1 MRKFESQKQIKSRI
15 YSRTTLIILLFIIIL
30 LAKGVFT
37 LYLRNQESVEALR
50 DTNDKVRD
58 LKARQQMLSGEITKL
73 NNNDGVEEEIR
84 EKFDVTKPGENVV
97 IIVPDEVATTTEEKP
112 SVFARFWHWLW

>member
-15 YSRTTLIILLFIIIL
+15 YSRTTLVILLFIIIL

-37 LYLRNQESVEALR
+37 LYLRNQESVDALR
-50 DTNDKVRD
+50 DTNNKVRD